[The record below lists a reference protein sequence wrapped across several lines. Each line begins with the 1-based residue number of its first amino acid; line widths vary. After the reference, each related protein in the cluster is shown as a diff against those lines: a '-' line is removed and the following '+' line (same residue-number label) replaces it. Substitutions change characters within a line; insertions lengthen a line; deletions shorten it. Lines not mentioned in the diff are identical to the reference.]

1 MTLIISFHVQYLL
14 VTTFYLVL
22 VFLIISLLTAKV
34 LGGSADLDGRILR
47 GDQIMSVNGTDLS
60 KAKQDEAVAVL
71 KVSQGNVKIVVRR
84 HKEEKKL

>member
-1 MTLIISFHVQYLL
+1 MIISFHVQYLL
-14 VTTFYLVL
+14 VTAFYLVL
-22 VFLIISLLTAKV
+22 IFLLIISLLTAKV